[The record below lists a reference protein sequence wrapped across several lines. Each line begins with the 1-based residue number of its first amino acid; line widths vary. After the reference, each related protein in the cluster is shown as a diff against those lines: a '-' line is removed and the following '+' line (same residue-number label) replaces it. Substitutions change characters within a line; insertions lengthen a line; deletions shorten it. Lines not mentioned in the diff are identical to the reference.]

1 MNNYIR
7 SLVSLADKLDQEG
20 KFEEADA
27 VDKEFEEFLKLLE
40 DGKLTF
46 DYTSPG
52 GARDPR
58 TPYSN
63 PGRGPMPAYGVPGPQ

>member
-1 MNNYIR
+1 MYKYMKRLI
-7 SLVSLADKLDQEG
+7 SLADELDQEG

-27 VDKEFEEFLKLLE
+27 IDQKFEEFLKLLE

-46 DYTSPG
+46 DYTYSG

-58 TPYSN
+58 LPYSN
-63 PGRGPMPAYGVPGPQ
+63 PGRSPIPAYGIPGPQ